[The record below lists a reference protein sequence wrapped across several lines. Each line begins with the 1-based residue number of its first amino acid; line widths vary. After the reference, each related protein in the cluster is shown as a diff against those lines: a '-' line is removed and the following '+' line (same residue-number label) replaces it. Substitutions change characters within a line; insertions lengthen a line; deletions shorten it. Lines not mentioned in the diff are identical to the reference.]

1 MRVFRRFERTIFHE
15 TVKISAR
22 GIISREI
29 NRGESFEFSRVH
41 AELDTQKWSVII
53 HDTKME
59 LRKFRG
65 SK

>member
-41 AELDTQKWSVII
+41 AELDTQKWSVI